1 MGLRQRAV
9 CGTNLFVSIFP
20 ESAPATDGVSDPE
33 LPAAESL
40 ALIEA
45 QQRSVTAQIEPD
57 VRLLYGVWGLALL
70 IGEAAFFFAYWDNSP
85 IAIPVPVAGVTLFVS
100 LVAAMVTMGVHIG
113 RRVAGVRGDSA
124 RQGMFYGWTWTVG
137 FVCLAAIITGAGR
150 AGADDEA
157 IALLW
162 AAGSGLVIGLLYMAG
177 GAMWLDRTQFTL
189 GAWFAVVSGAGAIA
203 GLPWLYL
210 VLSVAG
216 GGGLLVVAALVAL
229 RTRRPHP

>member
-1 MGLRQRAV
+1 MTPKPPPV
-9 CGTNLFVSIFP
+9 
-20 ESAPATDGVSDPE
+20 TDGVTE
-33 LPAAESL
+33 TERAAAESL

-45 QQRSVTAQIEPD
+45 QRRRVTAQIEPD
-57 VRLLYGVWGLALL
+57 IRLLYGVWGLALL
-70 IGEAAFFFAYWDNSP
+70 VGEAAFFFAYWENSP
-85 IAIPVPVAGVTLFVS
+85 IAIPLPVAGVTLFVS

-113 RRVAGVRGDSA
+113 RRVAGVRGNSS
-124 RQGMFYGWTWTVG
+124 RQGKFYGWTWTVG
-137 FVCLAAIITGAGR
+137 FICLGAIITGAGR
-150 AGADDEA
+150 AGADDET

-210 VLSVAG
+210 VLSIAG
-216 GGGLLVVAALVAL
+216 GGGLLVVAALVAA
-229 RTRRPHP
+229 RTRHQQP